1 MNTIYR
7 STRLIIGCVLLAMC
21 STTANADDNLNYVLA
36 PLRTQLQRAQISPK
50 ASALLVVNAGV
61 FAQKSN
67 AKANQNDSLENNP
80 DAAKTADEKLRA
92 DLRALSASKSKNELL
107 LIVLQFAGNVKVEE
121 PSVARIKQELKELAI
136 EAGFSSVQFQQ
147 EWTSVEWDDGSGAL
161 GSGLLDDSGDEDLI
175 VNKTLVA
182 APMRTRISKLRIGSG
197 DVFIKLRRPFDA
209 LNLELS
215 ENTQEV
221 IRHAVQSMRLNS
233 TQKIVFHVSSTKAG
247 AQKVEELFSNRQ
259 PPKIPDDAPPIVKQL
274 LQAEIEKFKFAP
286 ALQLAREL
294 GFKEVVCR
302 HSPNSGAP
310 ELLLQHEAPAFE
322 LSGLDG
328 KPIQW
333 PEWRGDRPALIT
345 FWGVA
350 CGPCCLEAPHLSR
363 LHEKYGSKIAILGI
377 NAYDEP
383 LETVQAYVSRENLK
397 HPIVIGGR
405 ELAKSIYHVT
415 AYPTTFWI
423 DRHGKVVRYEI
434 GFENSEVLEAELI
447 EFIDKAK

>member
-1 MNTIYR
+1 M
-7 STRLIIGCVLLAMC
+7 
-21 STTANADDNLNYVLA
+21 
-36 PLRTQLQRAQISPK
+36 
-50 ASALLVVNAGV
+50 
-61 FAQKSN
+61 
-67 AKANQNDSLENNP
+67 
-80 DAAKTADEKLRA
+80 
-92 DLRALSASKSKNELL
+92 
-107 LIVLQFAGNVKVEE
+107 
-121 PSVARIKQELKELAI
+121 
-136 EAGFSSVQFQQ
+136 
-147 EWTSVEWDDGSGAL
+147 
-161 GSGLLDDSGDEDLI
+161 I

-328 KPIQW
+328 KTIQW

-345 FWGVA
+345 FWVLRVA
-350 CGPCCLEAPHLSR
+350 PAVLKLHTCL
-363 LHEKYGSKIAILGI
+363 
-377 NAYDEP
+377 AYM
-383 LETVQAYVSRENLK
+383 
-397 HPIVIGGR
+397 
-405 ELAKSIYHVT
+405 KST
-415 AYPTTFWI
+415 
-423 DRHGKVVRYEI
+423 VVRLP
-434 GFENSEVLEAELI
+434 FLESTRMTNLWKLFKRMCPEKTSNIQSLSAAVNWLNR
-447 EFIDKAK
+447 FIT